1 MKYLNEAKHIS
12 ELQEICEEQLIDLI
26 DKDFNIDMS
35 YHGYLIIDKKN
46 DVFQWS
52 DVSDN
57 IINFIEV
64 SKDDLEIQSLTISF
78 ISAGGGYLRD
88 IKLDN
93 IENFESTNRIANIK
107 IYMNLIK

>member
-26 DKDFNIDMS
+26 DKDFNVDMS

-46 DVFQWS
+46 AVFQWS

-64 SKDDLEIQSLTISF
+64 SKDELEIKSLTISF
-78 ISAGGGYLRD
+78 VSAGGGYLRD
-88 IKLDN
+88 IKLHDV
-93 IENFESTNRIANIK
+93 ENFESRNKIADVK
-107 IYMNLIK
+107 IYMNLRK